1 MCLHIDIR
9 HVNFIKKVVLFM
21 FQTMVDNVVSI
32 SLTGHRP
39 DKLAGYDLSKPYY
52 TRLRN
57 RLIAIIEHSLAKY
70 DIVEC
75 HSGMAL
81 GADTVWAQAIVYC
94 KEKYGSDKIKFVAEI
109 PDYNQ
114 PSRWLQESKDEWS
127 RLMSY
132 ADSVN
137 TYQLNNGR
145 SYAYVLNQR
154 NIGMIKTCDIL
165 IAIYDGVSTGG
176 TANGV
181 KDGKKMGKYI
191 TYIDPKT
198 V

>member
-1 MCLHIDIR
+1 
-9 HVNFIKKVVLFM
+9 M

-39 DKLAGYDLSKPYY
+39 NKLAGYDLSKPYY

-57 RLIAIIEHSLAKY
+57 RLIAIIERSLTKY

-81 GADTVWAQAIVYC
+81 GADTVWAQAIIYC

-137 TYQLNNGR
+137 TYQLNNGQ

-154 NIGMIKTCDIL
+154 NIGMIKACDIL
-165 IAIYDGVSTGG
+165 IAIYDGISTGG

-181 KDGKKMGKYI
+181 KYGKQLGKWI
-191 TYIDPKT
+191 TYIEPKT